1 MPSTM
6 GWAILTLSIITIY
19 LAGKVL
25 GMGESRIK
33 RSITIRS
40 STRAVFGVVSRLD
53 QIPEWHRGGPSR
65 LGRCFRLPTFS
76 TWGEYIPSQWL
87 LPNNL
92 PGRLSEIRIR
102 SLADR
107 EFYFENICPG
117 YLHYE
122 STFRIA
128 SRDDACVLT
137 WVVRYRTF
145 RWIDA
150 LMNSPFIRGRTYD
163 SMGDS
168 LETIRRMAERDSV
181 SAAVPSYA
189 YSRILAW
196 KQQVNKAS

>member
-1 MPSTM
+1 MSSTM

-25 GMGESRIK
+25 GMGESRIR

-40 STRAVFGVVSRLD
+40 STQTVFGVVSRLD
-53 QIPEWHRGGPSR
+53 QMPEWHKGGTSQ
-65 LGRCFRLPTFS
+65 LGRWFRLPTFS
-76 TWGEYIPSQWL
+76 SWGEYVPSQWL
-87 LPNNL
+87 LPKNL
-92 PGRLSEIRIR
+92 PGRLNEIRIR

-107 EFYFENICPG
+107 ELYYQNICSG
-117 YLHYE
+117 LLHYE
-122 STFRIA
+122 SAFRIA

-150 LMNSPFIRGRTYD
+150 VMNSPFITGRTYD
-163 SMGDS
+163 SMGVS
-168 LETIRRMAERDSV
+168 LETIRRMAERDSIPT
-181 SAAVPSYA
+181 ALPSYVH
-189 YSRILAW
+189 SRVLAW